1 MKLTTCTGIILLWW
15 CASFP
20 AFAMEFKDFNGR
32 QATLAQ
38 HIGAGKWTVVVFWS
52 HSCAVCLQ
60 ETPLLTQFHQQHR
73 DLDAQVLGISID
85 GQVHK
90 SKARQFMQRSGMGFP
105 SYIGELR
112 LLAADYYQITGE
124 DFRGTP
130 SYLLY
135 SPSGELMGMQ
145 VGALRIAALEAFIAA
160 NNLD

>member
-1 MKLTTCTGIILLWW
+1 M
-15 CASFP
+15 
-20 AFAMEFKDFNGR
+20 
-32 QATLAQ
+32 
-38 HIGAGKWTVVVFWS
+38 
-52 HSCAVCLQ
+52 
-60 ETPLLTQFHQQHR
+60 TQFHQQHR

-90 SKARQFMQRSGMGFP
+90 SQARQFMQRSGMGFP

-145 VGALRIAALEAFIAA
+145 VGALTIASLEAFIAA
-160 NNLD
+160 NNVD